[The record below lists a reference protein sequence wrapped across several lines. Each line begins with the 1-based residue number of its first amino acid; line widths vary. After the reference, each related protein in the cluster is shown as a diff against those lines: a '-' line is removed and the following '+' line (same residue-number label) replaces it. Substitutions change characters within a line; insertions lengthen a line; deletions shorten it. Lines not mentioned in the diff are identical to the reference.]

1 MDIYSFILS
10 VSALDT
16 GTAFSYRIAIPKGQ
30 IGLFYILL
38 PYINTLILD
47 IILKLLL
54 HIPYSLLF
62 VGRLSVVAFIIGLYG
77 SFGSFFFSS
86 VIFIISFR
94 RIFCYLHFITICST
108 VQYAVA
114 QNVRYNELTY
124 SFK

>member
-77 SFGSFFFSS
+77 SFGSFFLFVCHIYHILSACFLLFTFYHNLQHSS
-86 VIFIISFR
+86 
-94 RIFCYLHFITICST
+94 ICCGT
-108 VQYAVA
+108 KRQ
-114 QNVRYNELTY
+114 
-124 SFK
+124 

>member
-30 IGLFYILL
+30 ITLFYILL

-62 VGRLSVVAFIIGLYG
+62 VGRLSVAAFIIGLYG
-77 SFGSFFFSS
+77 SFFLFVCHIYHILSAYFLLFTF
-86 VIFIISFR
+86 
-94 RIFCYLHFITICST
+94 YHNL
-108 VQYAVA
+108 
-114 QNVRYNELTY
+114 
-124 SFK
+124 

>member
-10 VSALDT
+10 VSAFDP

-77 SFGSFFFSS
+77 SFRELFPFRLSYLSYPFGVFSAIYILSQSVTQFNMLWHKTS
-86 VIFIISFR
+86 VITEVD
-94 RIFCYLHFITICST
+94 IFF
-108 VQYAVA
+108 
-114 QNVRYNELTY
+114 
-124 SFK
+124 